1 LTDKPAQTVPFD
13 DISVA
18 IKVTTPK
25 GVTVPVK
32 VTIQY
37 PEGYGLWAVQALA
50 RIPEHANDLYHGLA
64 TRGDA
69 SVMNALL
76 EQTEN
81 QDLEVDPEGA
91 EGMKTETFPMVAP
104 DAKPDPS
111 TMPEPAEAPKK
122 APRKRAPRKT
132 TTTKDKNVSRETDKK

>member
-1 LTDKPAQTVPFD
+1 MTDKTAQTVPTA

-25 GVTVPVK
+25 EVVIPVK

-64 TRGDA
+64 MRGDA

-76 EQTEN
+76 EQGEN

-91 EGMKTETFPMVAP
+91 EQMKTVLIAP
-104 DAKPDPS
+104 DAKPDPV
-111 TMPEPAEAPKK
+111 AEAPVEKK
-122 APRKRAPRKT
+122 APRKRAPRKAAPK
-132 TTTKDKNVSRETDKK
+132 KDVSRETGKK

>member
-1 LTDKPAQTVPFD
+1 MTEQTVPFD
-13 DISVA
+13 DIAVA

-25 GVTVPVK
+25 GVTVPIK

-50 RIPEHANDLYHGLA
+50 KLPEHANDLYHGLA

-81 QDLEVDPEGA
+81 QDLEVNPDGA
-91 EGMKTETFPMVAP
+91 KDMKVETPSLVAP

-132 TTTKDKNVSRETDKK
+132 AAKKDVSRETK